1 MARLSETRTTP
12 SSARPSI
19 CTLNR
24 QAGFTYVEM
33 VVTTAL
39 WMLMLPIL
47 FTLAFTLESSLKKQ
61 IGREQLQME
70 ANVFVSDIRDE
81 IRRAVRVRSGTE
93 GDLWLDRPDGSIV
106 RYQLK
111 KRRVIR
117 DVRHP
122 GKRSFSGTTVLLHEV
137 YFLSFVPVED
147 GVKVEVGLQN
157 WYADLEMFTFVRCR
171 APEDRP

>member
-1 MARLSETRTTP
+1 
-12 SSARPSI
+12 
-19 CTLNR
+19 
-24 QAGFTYVEM
+24 VEM

-39 WMLMLPIL
+39 WMLMLPIV
-47 FTLAFTLESSLKKQ
+47 FTLAFTVESSLKKQ

-70 ANVFVSDIRDE
+70 ANAFVSDIRDE
-81 IRRAVRVRSGTE
+81 IRGAVRVRSGTD
-93 GDLWLDRPDGSIV
+93 GALWLDRPEGSIV

-117 DVRHP
+117 NVRHP
-122 GKRSFSGTTVLLHEV
+122 GERSFSGTTVLLHEV

-157 WYADLEMFTFVRCR
+157 WYADEEVVTFVRCR
-171 APEDRP
+171 STADSP